1 MQFQKGDP
9 PGDQAGKE
17 IRLDLDTNVFIFPR
31 GNLTKLIS
39 FDRSLATAAPWK
51 QKWILSD
58 GFLLSRETR
67 RHGINRIFQPE
78 IITHDEGE

>member
-17 IRLDLDTNVFIFPR
+17 IRLDLDTNVFIFPSD
-31 GNLTKLIS
+31 NLPKLIS

-58 GFLLSRETR
+58 GFFIESRNPQARHQSYLPTR
-67 RHGINRIFQPE
+67 NHHP
-78 IITHDEGE
+78 